1 MVLVYLLTALV
12 GAAAAVFALQNVD
25 PVVIRFLGWRIEGAP
40 LAMVIML
47 SVLAGIV
54 LTSLVGLVQQ
64 WRLRSR
70 IRRLEHR
77 LAQTPA
83 LSTHPASLPPRPEP
97 PPSTR

>member
-1 MVLVYLLTALV
+1 MVFVYLLTALV

-40 LAMVIML
+40 LALVIMV

-54 LTSLVGLVQQ
+54 LTALVGLVQQ

-70 IRRLEHR
+70 IRQLENR
-77 LAQTPA
+77 LAQTSVPSAHPSA
-83 LSTHPASLPPRPEP
+83 LSPRAEP

>member
-1 MVLVYLLTALV
+1 MVFVYLLTALV

-70 IRRLEHR
+70 IRQLENR
-77 LAQTPA
+77 LAQTSVPSA
-83 LSTHPASLPPRPEP
+83 HPSALPPRAEP